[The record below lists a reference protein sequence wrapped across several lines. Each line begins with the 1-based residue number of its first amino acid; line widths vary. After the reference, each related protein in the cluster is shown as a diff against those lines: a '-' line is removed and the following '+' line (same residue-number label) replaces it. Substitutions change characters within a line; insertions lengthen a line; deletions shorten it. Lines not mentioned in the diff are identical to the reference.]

1 MAEED
6 DDKVEAKG
14 RLSGQPATDN
24 ALVATG
30 SRSSLADMQAIAELC
45 VEPRLLKMERE
56 LEQKITDLDRQLG
69 GINDKLD
76 KAPGWK
82 PAIAQLLGTAAMIL
96 AALGAVY
103 AIVAYGGAERSAG
116 RSEGYEEG
124 REIGELRGM
133 LENNREVTSDNPER
147 SPEAEQAQ

>member
-1 MAEED
+1 
-6 DDKVEAKG
+6 
-14 RLSGQPATDN
+14 
-24 ALVATG
+24 
-30 SRSSLADMQAIAELC
+30 
-45 VEPRLLKMERE
+45 MERE